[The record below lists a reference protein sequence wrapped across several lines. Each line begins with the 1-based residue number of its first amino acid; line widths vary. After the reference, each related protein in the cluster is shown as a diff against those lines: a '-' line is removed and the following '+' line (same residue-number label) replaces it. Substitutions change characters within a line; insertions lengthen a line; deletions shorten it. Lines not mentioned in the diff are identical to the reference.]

1 MKKVT
6 AFIGSQTKRHTY
18 QAVQEFEKNLKQYGE
33 IDFEYVTLS
42 DYRLEFCRGCLQCF
56 DKGEEYCTL
65 RDDRDVLLGK
75 MEQSDGVILATPNY
89 AWHVSARMKN
99 FLDRTAFINH
109 RPRFFNK
116 AFTAIVT
123 QGIGRGDDILKFLY
137 FTGESL
143 GFHVSKGCC
152 VTTREP
158 MNEVQKKEYSRK
170 IKQAADRFYEELLR
184 PAPPPSLFRLMI
196 FRMSLPLVKSAGEE
210 YRDYHYYKEK
220 GWFEAEYYYPTSL
233 GFPKKVAGRLFD
245 FVGRQMVNRQ

>member
-99 FLDRTAFINH
+99 F
-109 RPRFFNK
+109 
-116 AFTAIVT
+116 
-123 QGIGRGDDILKFLY
+123 
-137 FTGESL
+137 
-143 GFHVSKGCC
+143 
-152 VTTREP
+152 
-158 MNEVQKKEYSRK
+158 
-170 IKQAADRFYEELLR
+170 
-184 PAPPPSLFRLMI
+184 
-196 FRMSLPLVKSAGEE
+196 
-210 YRDYHYYKEK
+210 
-220 GWFEAEYYYPTSL
+220 
-233 GFPKKVAGRLFD
+233 
-245 FVGRQMVNRQ
+245 